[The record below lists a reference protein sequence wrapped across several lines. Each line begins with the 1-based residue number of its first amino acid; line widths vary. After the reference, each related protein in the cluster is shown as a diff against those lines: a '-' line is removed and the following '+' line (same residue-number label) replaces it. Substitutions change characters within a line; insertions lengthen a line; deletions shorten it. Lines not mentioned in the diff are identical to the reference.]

1 LFERKRGSHEA
12 GCVTRVKQSWRVR
25 SLICNE
31 KTPIVLSEKT
41 AMRLRSQGP
50 LYVRGE
56 AGHPGGGQENNNWEK
71 MKGRGGGEAK
81 RSCWSP
87 PPKKSIW
94 WIFIVLVWKSAHYED
109 EFSFNLS
116 NARVKLSILTPFVM
130 KQFTNLLPT
139 AKRTDLTR

>member
-87 PPKKSIW
+87 PPKKAS
-94 WIFIVLVWKSAHYED
+94 D
-109 EFSFNLS
+109 EFLS
-116 NARVKLSILTPFVM
+116 CWFESRHTTT
-130 KQFTNLLPT
+130 TNLVLIFLMHVSNSQFWRHLWWNNLLIYCLQQNGPI
-139 AKRTDLTR
+139 